1 MRNFLSIKDLTRDE
15 IIDILDTSCRLKE
28 ERKSSKTG
36 EKLRKKTLLLLFEK
50 RSTRTRISFE
60 VAMHELGGTSIYLNP
75 ADTQLGRGET
85 IGDTSRVVSRYVH
98 AIAARVNDHQT
109 LIELAEN
116 STIPVINA
124 LSDLEHPCQLLAD
137 LMTIR
142 EEKGRLEGL
151 RLAWV
156 GDGNNVCNSAILAS
170 SLTGIKIRVAT
181 PKGYEPDQEIVRDG
195 RRLGGNIT
203 VTDDPREAVKGAD
216 IVYTDVWTSMGDEE
230 EREQRLI
237 DFKPYQVNR
246 DLLEMAKD
254 DAIVLHCLPAHRGEE
269 ITDEVMNGP
278 NSKVL
283 DQAENRL
290 HTEKALLLRLLLE
303 PETIN
308 TQIP

>member
-1 MRNFLSIKDLTRDE
+1 MRNFLSIKDLTRGE

-36 EKLRKKTLLLLFEK
+36 EELRKKTLLLLFEK

-60 VAMHELGGTSIYLNP
+60 VAMHELGGNSIYLNP

-230 EREQRLI
+230 EREQRLR

-246 DLLEMAKD
+246 ELLEMAKD

-278 NSKVL
+278 NSRVL

-290 HTEKALLLRLLLE
+290 HTEKALLLRLLA

>member
-36 EKLRKKTLLLLFEK
+36 EELRKKTLLLLFEK
-50 RSTRTRISFE
+50 KSTRTRISFE
-60 VAMHELGGTSIYLNP
+60 VAMHELGGNSIYLNP

-124 LSDLEHPCQLLAD
+124 LSDHEHPCQLLAD

-246 DLLEMAKD
+246 ELLEMAKD

-290 HTEKALLLRLLLE
+290 HTEKALLLRILA

>member
-1 MRNFLSIKDLTRDE
+1 MKNFLSIKDLTRDE

-28 ERKSSKTG
+28 ERKSGKTG

-50 RSTRTRISFE
+50 KSTRTRISFE
-60 VAMHELGGTSIYLNP
+60 VAMHELGGNSIYLNP

-124 LSDLEHPCQLLAD
+124 LSDHEHPCQLLAD

-230 EREQRLI
+230 EREQRLR

-246 DLLEMAKD
+246 ELLEMAKD

-290 HTEKALLLRLLLE
+290 HTEKALLLRLLE

>member
-36 EKLRKKTLLLLFEK
+36 EELRKKTLLLLFEK
-50 RSTRTRISFE
+50 KSTRTRISFE
-60 VAMHELGGTSIYLNP
+60 VAMHELGGNSIYLNP

-246 DLLEMAKD
+246 ELLEMAKD

-290 HTEKALLLRLLLE
+290 HTEKALLLRLLA

>member
-1 MRNFLSIKDLTRDE
+1 MKNFLSIKDLTRDE

-36 EKLRKKTLLLLFEK
+36 EELRKKTLLLLFEK

-60 VAMHELGGTSIYLNP
+60 VAMNELGGTSIYLNP

-98 AIAARVNDHQT
+98 AIAARVNDHQR

-203 VTDDPREAVKGAD
+203 VTDDPREAVKSAD

-246 DLLEMAKD
+246 ELLEMAKD

-278 NSKVL
+278 NSRVL

-290 HTEKALLLRLLLE
+290 HTEKALLLRLLE